1 MFRCGASLAI
11 RLSPLRA
18 GVASTSR
25 DSVSTRPRLKIS
37 TAAAQRLGQSPR
49 AGWIYKSEVE
59 NPQELDGLPPVLCN
73 VVVNGADQPSL
84 PDSPTAVALVDPK
97 KTVVYGRIIDLDP
110 YCVFDQRFTIHLLER
125 ALQRREMFFANDS
138 AGNSISCRLF
148 HGESDGI
155 PGLYID
161 KFVGSPCPVIVMRL
175 SNVGLEGSLLS
186 FIKAVEKVHCAEPST
201 ALFVYSEAGGGK
213 QQAYS
218 ELVRPAGLSDV
229 TFDGPHDSPS
239 GEASDNT
246 IVIINENGVL
256 MAVDIKDNPGY
267 LLNRRSDRSTLQRLA
282 STMAPSGSS
291 LSILDLYSYSG
302 SYAIQLL
309 QSLHHSKSK
318 VVCVDKDAEAL
329 RLGQLSCEENGIRKG
344 VVQFVHSSVEQHLQE
359 LPDSARYNVIVV
371 DPPSIADKAER
382 KSKNAKLHSI
392 ETVVAKA
399 VPHLASR
406 GLLHITNGDNVGVSP
421 SQLAGAVARGVA
433 AARRPRATI
442 VHRGTSDYRDH
453 PGYSV
458 YEGFMVVSVLGYAL
472 LTLACIIGM
481 HLSYKQAMLCDTD
494 KIIRVFGHV
503 PPSWKSFI
511 RPSPRNLNYLFLMI
525 AASTAVPVKIAVVT
539 SLHVL
544 AIIICLIPSEKLLS
558 TAVPVCANLILR
570 VLGLTVR
577 QHGERLS
584 PRKVPT
590 VAVNHVSYLDIYV
603 LESCGATPLSFVA
616 KKDVRDMFLIGQL
629 ARAFDCVFVSRSK
642 CPKEREEV
650 VGKIRDKQERVMSGS
665 TQFQLC
671 IFPEGTTTN
680 GTSLMKFRKGAFE
693 SLLPVQPVKL
703 AYASDHCSYTC
714 LDLLCH
720 VLIFLALA
728 CIEDMHSDVYWLPE
742 VCPSDTAAST
752 GEDLADATRLSIA
765 RATEPRSWPSSG
777 VMATALL
784 KDFLREE
791 TSVPRK
797 GPYTAEE
804 DAAIVEYVTRKVAE
818 YMRERKRSSR
828 RRLSLKGDKFWKLA
842 AVELRAGGSPSP
854 GR

>member
-1 MFRCGASLAI
+1 MFRCGAPLAI
-11 RLSPLRA
+11 RLSPLRT
-18 GVASTSR
+18 GVASTLR

-37 TAAAQRLGQSPR
+37 TAAAKRLGQSPR

-59 NPQELDGLPPVLCN
+59 NPQELDGMPPMLCS

-84 PDSPTAVALVDPK
+84 PDAPTAVALVDPK

-175 SNVGLEGSLLS
+175 SNMGLEGFLLS
-186 FIKAVEKVHCAEPST
+186 FIKAVEKVHCTEPST

-344 VVQFVHSSVEQHLQE
+344 VVQFVHSSVEQYLQE
-359 LPDSARYNVIVV
+359 LPDSARYNVIIV
-371 DPPSIADKAER
+371 DPPSIAEKKER

-406 GLLHITNGDNVGVSP
+406 GLLHVTNGDNVGVSP

-433 AARRPRATI
+433 AARRPRAAI
-442 VHRGTSDYRDH
+442 VHRGTTDYRDH
-453 PGYSV
+453 PV
-458 YEGFMVVSVLGYAL
+458 
-472 LTLACIIGM
+472 
-481 HLSYKQAMLCDTD
+481 HLS
-494 KIIRVFGHV
+494 
-503 PPSWKSFI
+503 
-511 RPSPRNLNYLFLMI
+511 
-525 AASTAVPVKIAVVT
+525 
-539 SLHVL
+539 LHDSGGFCS
-544 AIIICLIPSEKLLS
+544 I
-558 TAVPVCANLILR
+558 T
-570 VLGLTVR
+570 
-577 QHGERLS
+577 
-584 PRKVPT
+584 
-590 VAVNHVSYLDIYV
+590 
-603 LESCGATPLSFVA
+603 LE
-616 KKDVRDMFLIGQL
+616 
-629 ARAFDCVFVSRSK
+629 
-642 CPKEREEV
+642 
-650 VGKIRDKQERVMSGS
+650 
-665 TQFQLC
+665 
-671 IFPEGTTTN
+671 
-680 GTSLMKFRKGAFE
+680 
-693 SLLPVQPVKL
+693 
-703 AYASDHCSYTC
+703 
-714 LDLLCH
+714 
-720 VLIFLALA
+720 
-728 CIEDMHSDVYWLPE
+728 
-742 VCPSDTAAST
+742 
-752 GEDLADATRLSIA
+752 
-765 RATEPRSWPSSG
+765 
-777 VMATALL
+777 
-784 KDFLREE
+784 
-791 TSVPRK
+791 
-797 GPYTAEE
+797 
-804 DAAIVEYVTRKVAE
+804 VE
-818 YMRERKRSSR
+818 
-828 RRLSLKGDKFWKLA
+828 
-842 AVELRAGGSPSP
+842 
-854 GR
+854 